1 MSERPV
7 ILHFQLQALVLI
19 LSVSVIYLHALLQEQ
34 EVAKQELLVQLIN
47 QAYNVN
53 SIQVVEDVSGIQ
65 PT

>member
-7 ILHFQLQALVLI
+7 ILHFQLQALALI